1 MKIKR
6 KNKEKEEFIENYKN
20 YLINNWEMIKDYVT
34 NRTMNIKVNKECW
47 PEDFL
52 PNNYFY
58 EKKGFNEITKYNKI
72 PIYQLLY
79 LNGMDDMF
87 QIDKY
92 GAIFYLSAIKKINN
106 SSKLI
111 LEPLDNR
118 KKLYDDYDYNLFI
131 NYNSYNSLF
140 MGFSEEEIKNRITDG
155 LIIKVIDNH
164 LEFEKYFKLNDYD
177 LGELQTTEL
186 PRVASRLI
194 KNNKFNDLSI
204 LEKDE
209 INKINYYDFLKKI
222 YNYVSNIDEQELN
235 DIYKKSLSLFC
246 DICLIAFIFMSKIVY
261 LNKVNGK
268 TRKFNYKLFDD
279 ENNEILSKTVDNIS
293 PFFIKNEIINYEYK
307 SKLKLEGLNFE
318 IQEIIDYKQRILD
331 DMLEEYV
338 NLLGMDGAVNKA
350 KTWDNRVIHSIAH
363 SLIYHC
369 KDPETRYKAIDV
381 SIELVKLN
389 IDNFIN
395 KTIFGCSRVDYYF
408 ILEDITLIIDVLLDS
423 NILSTHNCR
432 NYFNIPNDYHYDNLL
447 AFEYLKKGYK
457 LVLRFG
463 VNYKLMYLYGLIL
476 YKEIFTKNTKEEG
489 LQIIKQYNEHLEHDF
504 DVALARYWHY
514 LKDEKNYDNEQSIQ
528 AYIDN
533 KLEKVEKIKHD
544 YYANCSQWK
553 NSSSNL

>member
-6 KNKEKEEFIENYKN
+6 KNKEKEECIENYKN

-34 NRTMNIKVNKECW
+34 NRTMNIKVNNEDW
-47 PEDFL
+47 PENFL

-72 PIYQLLY
+72 PVYQLLY

-106 SSKLI
+106 SSQWNP
-111 LEPLDNR
+111 EPLDNK

-140 MGFSEEEIKNRITDG
+140 IGFSEEEIKNRITEG
-155 LIIKVIDNH
+155 LIIKVIENH

-177 LGELQTTEL
+177 VGKLQTTEL
-186 PRVASRLI
+186 PRVATRLI
-194 KNNKFNDLSI
+194 KNNKFNNLYI

-209 INKINYYDFLKKI
+209 IDKINYYDFLKKI
-222 YNYVSNIDEQELN
+222 YNYVSNIDEKELN

-268 TRKFNYKLFDD
+268 ARKFNYKFFDD
-279 ENNEILSKTVDNIS
+279 ENNVILSKTVYNIS
-293 PFFIKNEIINYEYK
+293 SCLVKDEIIKYEYK
-307 SKLKLEGLNFE
+307 SKLKLERVNFE
-318 IQEIIDYKQRILD
+318 IQEIIDYKQRVLD

-338 NLLGMDGAVNKA
+338 NLLGMDSAVNKA

-369 KDPETRYKAIDV
+369 KNPETRHKAIDV

-395 KTIFGCSRVDYYF
+395 KTIFGCSKVDYYF
-408 ILEDITLIIDVLLDS
+408 ILEDIKLIIDVLLDS
-423 NILSTHNCR
+423 NILSTY
-432 NYFNIPNDYHYDNLL
+432 NYRKYSNIPNDYPYDNLL
-447 AFEYLKKGYK
+447 AFEYLKKGYN

-463 VNYKLMYLYGLIL
+463 IDYKLMYLYGLVL
-476 YKEIFTKNTKEEG
+476 YKEIFTKNTKDKG
-489 LQIIKQYNEHLEHDF
+489 LQIIKQYNERLKHDF
-504 DVALARYWHY
+504 DVALASYWHY

-533 KLEKVEKIKHD
+533 QLEMVEKFKHD
-544 YYANCSQWK
+544 YYTNCSQWK